1 MREGERDVYIYIKT
15 TLRLTTGPFNRF
27 SIIYLL
33 EDPIVHCLHF
43 KWILYGEYHC
53 SLRVLMYTMHSF
65 LYSLS

>member
-43 KWILYGEYHC
+43 K
-53 SLRVLMYTMHSF
+53 
-65 LYSLS
+65 